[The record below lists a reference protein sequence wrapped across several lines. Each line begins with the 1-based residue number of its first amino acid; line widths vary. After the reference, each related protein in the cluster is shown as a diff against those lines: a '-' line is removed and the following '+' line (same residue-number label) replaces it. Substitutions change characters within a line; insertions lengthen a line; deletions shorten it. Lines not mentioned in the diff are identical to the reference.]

1 MLLVEPRR
9 IYAATLA
16 RHLLAGDFV
25 VVVTYSPAAALLEL
39 REGDPDVVVMC
50 VGAQGRGTAVL
61 DRIRQE
67 TRVGVVALSDGDI
80 TPLLLGAG
88 GDIEALNSRIRVALR
103 SYRVGGELSRGS
115 GDEMRRRE
123 MGDLMIDVAARRV
136 FLRGGVLALTRTEFA
151 ILCVLAESPGEPVT
165 CRQLQLTLWG
175 DTSAGG
181 RSTLG
186 VHVGN
191 LNHPGFDAHLLSRE
205 GRLHHAKEVRRRV
218 QGPSGP

>member
-1 MLLVEPRR
+1 
-9 IYAATLA
+9 
-16 RHLLAGDFV
+16 
-25 VVVTYSPAAALLEL
+25 
-39 REGDPDVVVMC
+39 
-50 VGAQGRGTAVL
+50 
-61 DRIRQE
+61 
-67 TRVGVVALSDGDI
+67 
-80 TPLLLGAG
+80 
-88 GDIEALNSRIRVALR
+88 
-103 SYRVGGELSRGS
+103 
-115 GDEMRRRE
+115 
-123 MGDLMIDVAARRV
+123 MIDVAARRV

-218 QGPSGP
+218 QGPSGPVGHRPCRGVRHPHGLHHRGRQAVGGVV